1 MLSSLSSGLSGLQ
14 AGQTFLDV
22 IGANLANAGTVG
34 YRGSRVTFSDLLS
47 DLIRPGIGPTGALG
61 GLNPIQVGRGV
72 RVASTDVDITQG
84 DLNSTGRGLD
94 LGIRGNGFFVLNDG
108 RNDYFTRVGSFDV
121 DSTGRLV
128 DTRTGYRVRSATGGD
143 ITIPFASTIPA
154 QATNSVRFAG
164 NLPAEITGPAIEILT
179 TGAPLLEGTS
189 ASLAGS
195 VSEPYAPLAGDSFT
209 IRVDGGAAQ
218 TVTLAGTETTAAL
231 VAAAINA
238 QTTGLTAVDAGGTV
252 TITSDTAG
260 ADSSLDVDAGTIDP
274 SVVFGL
280 SLASTSGTESAALA
294 TTDLNDL
301 LANTTDYLAGDTI
314 VLTGT
319 DADGTAVSATFTYGV
334 DGTTLGDLVT
344 FADGAFAGATA
355 SLDVDGNIV
364 LTADEAGDV
373 PLALA
378 FADGSSNTGA
388 TDFNDHA
395 FAVTTAGA
403 DPDSATTSREV
414 FDSLGR
420 AHTVTFVFERRN
432 ASLWDLTAEIDS
444 ADGTV
449 VDGRVE
455 GIQFA
460 DDGTLS
466 GITGSGVGD
475 PRLSFS
481 FEGLTGAQ
489 EITVDLGLAGSGES
503 VTQTGGDTT
512 LFAASQDGY
521 ASGSLASY
529 SVGSDGSVVG
539 FYTNGLSQ
547 TIDQL
552 RIANFNNPGGLAR
565 IGDTLY
571 SASANSGDP
580 VFTTAQAGG
589 AGDVVAGVLEGS
601 NVDIAREFVQLILAQ
616 RGFQV
621 NARVITTSDNV
632 LQELI
637 NIVR

>member
-1 MLSSLSSGLSGLQ
+1 MLGSLSSGLSGLQ

-22 IGANLANAGTVG
+22 IGSNLANAGTVG

-47 DLIRPGIGPTGALG
+47 DLIRPGLGPTGALG

-72 RVASTDVDITQG
+72 RVATTDVDVSQG
-84 DLNSTGRGLD
+84 DLSATGRGLD
-94 LGIRGNGFFVLNDG
+94 LGIRGNGFFVINDG

-128 DTRTGYRVRSATGGD
+128 DTRTGFRVRSATGGD
-143 ITIPFASTIPA
+143 ITIPFSSTIPA
-154 QATNSVRFAG
+154 QATSAVRFAG
-164 NLPAEITGPAIEILT
+164 NLPAEIVGPATEILT
-179 TGAPLLEGTS
+179 TGAPLLEGTA
-189 ASLAGS
+189 ASVAGS
-195 VSEPYAPLAGDSFT
+195 VSEPYAPTAGDSFT

-252 TITSDTAG
+252 TLTSDTSG
-260 ADSSLDVDAGTIDP
+260 TGSSLDVDAGTIDP

-280 SLASTSGTESAALA
+280 SLAAATGTESAALA

-301 LANTTDYLAGDTI
+301 LANGTDYVAGDTI

-334 DGTTLGDLVT
+334 DGTTVGDLVT
-344 FADGAFAGATA
+344 FANGAFAGATA
-355 SLDVDGNIV
+355 SLDVDGNIL
-364 LTADEAGDV
+364 LTADLPGDV
-373 PLALA
+373 PLALS
-378 FADGSSNTGA
+378 FADGSTNTGS
-388 TDFNDHA
+388 TDFSDHT

-420 AHTVTFVFERRN
+420 AHTVTFVFERRS
-432 ASLWDLTAEIDS
+432 ASLWDLTAEIDG

-455 GIQFA
+455 GIQFN
-460 DDGTLS
+460 DDGTLA
-466 GITGSGVGD
+466 GITGSGAGD
-475 PRLSFS
+475 ARLSFA

-489 EITVDLGLAGSGES
+489 EVTVDLGLAGSGEA

-512 LFAASQDGY
+512 LFAASQDGF

-529 SVGSDGSVVG
+529 SVGSDGSVIG

-552 RIANFNNPGGLAR
+552 RLANFNNPGGLTR
-565 IGDTLY
+565 VGDTLY
-571 SASANSGDP
+571 SVSANSGDP

-589 AGDVVAGVLEGS
+589 AGDVVAGVLEAS